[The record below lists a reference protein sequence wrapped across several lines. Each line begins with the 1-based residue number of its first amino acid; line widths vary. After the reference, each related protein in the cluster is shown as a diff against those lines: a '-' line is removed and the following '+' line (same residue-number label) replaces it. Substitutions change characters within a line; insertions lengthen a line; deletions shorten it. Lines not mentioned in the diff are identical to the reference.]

1 MSLIST
7 VYAMQVSAE
16 QQSEML
22 AMSNANGAAMAD
34 LLSALDTALQ
44 NGENTLVMAYDM
56 QEQGGRRHCLSKAH
70 SVKVRPCIHKKARW
84 YDNLHAKI
92 S

>member
-1 MSLIST
+1 MSLKGT

-22 AMSNANGAAMAD
+22 AMSDANGAAMAD

-44 NGENTLVMAYDM
+44 NGENTLVVACDM
-56 QEQGGRRHCLSKAH
+56 QEQGAAGAVLQKLI
-70 SVKVRPCIHKKARW
+70 V
-84 YDNLHAKI
+84 
-92 S
+92 

>member
-1 MSLIST
+1 MSPIGT

-22 AMSNANGAAMAD
+22 AMSDANGAAMAD

-44 NGENTLVMAYDM
+44 NGKNTLVMAYDM
-56 QEQGGRRHCLSKAH
+56 QEQGGRRHS
-70 SVKVRPCIHKKARW
+70 I
-84 YDNLHAKI
+84 
-92 S
+92 